1 MDGMK
6 SFGPMGKMGG
16 LGFAVMGDGDL
27 TPELMDTLMKAAMAA
42 VQGFTDA
49 VDDDDCDDD
58 DCDDDGDYP
67 SGCCP
72 SEGCDYHLHCSRFD
86 DECESAHFD
95 RRWKHMTGH
104 IYTYLRYRTELKRR
118 DDGDFDALVK
128 PKHPPYMWDRLI
140 ETLDSETRSLGGI
153 IKKVQSLRELW
164 EGSTKRTY
172 LTNLVEDV
180 SNYLAFMGYE
190 IDEGDNEDINDY
202 LLEKIHITV
211 DQEHLLSL
219 AFLE

>member
-1 MDGMK
+1 
-6 SFGPMGKMGG
+6 
-16 LGFAVMGDGDL
+16 
-27 TPELMDTLMKAAMAA
+27 
-42 VQGFTDA
+42 
-49 VDDDDCDDD
+49 
-58 DCDDDGDYP
+58 
-67 SGCCP
+67 
-72 SEGCDYHLHCSRFD
+72 
-86 DECESAHFD
+86 
-95 RRWKHMTGH
+95 MTGH